1 MEQRPN
7 RYRPQPEQATPRQER
22 GERQPLPNV
31 WEVLERDVRLTA
43 PDFEDRPRSGSQ
55 EFWREVHEVNRL
67 RGELKENGT
76 PRDNLLLNLFQWI
89 GMTSPYSWP
98 GHRIIPLEE
107 FHQFRS
113 RVAPMSE
120 EEIREEIDKV
130 KEEWSRKYGPF
141 HSFHKR
147 G

>member
-89 GMTSPYSWP
+89 GMTSPYRTYSAE
-98 GHRIIPLEE
+98 RAIPRHKLYPVAEKGFSALVGPPANFGYLPE
-107 FHQFRS
+107 PVLSRQF
-113 RVAPMSE
+113 
-120 EEIREEIDKV
+120 
-130 KEEWSRKYGPF
+130 
-141 HSFHKR
+141 
-147 G
+147 